1 MVIGHPF
8 TGGKLRRYSPLGLYI
23 TGKGGE
29 LKKAYM
35 LALTAALLAGC
46 SPQGTNNGA
55 GTQSDQTETMAV
67 VSYQPTG
74 WLAKSL
80 PEIAEALRNGDVTAE
95 ALVQSYIERI
105 DAVDRAGPTL
115 QSVLSVNPDALAI
128 AREMDQKRAAG
139 ETLGPLHGVP
149 ILLKD
154 NIESADNLAT
164 TAGALALKDNVT
176 GRDSPLVKGLR
187 DAGAIIL
194 GKANLSQWANFRSND
209 SMSGWTALGGQVH
222 NPHILNRNP
231 CGSSSGSGA
240 AMAASLAAGT
250 VGTETNGSI
259 ICPSTV
265 NGVVGF
271 KPTVGLVSQQYIVPI
286 SSSQDTA
293 GPMTKTVRGAAMM
306 MNAMAT
312 DGAGTDYVAALDAG
326 SLAGKRVGVLRFAEG
341 SNADI
346 VKLFNAAVAELEAAG
361 AILVEIADNPVTVE
375 GFGESS
381 RQVLY
386 HEFKATLNEYLASTP
401 ETVPTRTLAELIAF
415 NLENADV
422 ELALYDQS
430 IFDISAPLPGLE
442 DPAYIEARDKVQTAT
457 RQDGIDALV
466 AEHNLDFMV
475 SPSGPVPGQ
484 IDPINGDVWPS
495 FPGAGWIAA
504 IAGYPHATVPM
515 GSVHGM
521 PIGFSFIGAKDQDAN
536 ILSVAYAYE
545 QRTNLRV
552 EPTYLPTSDMRE
564 EIKGPMKGVLRQ

>member
-1 MVIGHPF
+1 MKKSYMV
-8 TGGKLRRYSPLGLYI
+8 
-23 TGKGGE
+23 
-29 LKKAYM
+29 A
-35 LALTAALLAGC
+35 LAAALLAGC
-46 SPQGTNNGA
+46 SPQATHETA
-55 GTQSDQTETMAV
+55 TENTEAEA
-67 VSYQPTG
+67 VSYVPTG

-80 PEIAEALRNGDVTAE
+80 PDIAAGLQSGEVTSVD
-95 ALVQSYIERI
+95 LVQAYIERI
-105 DAVDRAGPTL
+105 NAVDWSGPSL
-115 QSVLSVNPDALAI
+115 QSVLSINPDAMAVAAELDA
-128 AREMDQKRAAG
+128 KRAAG
-139 ETLGPLHGVP
+139 EIVGPLHGVP

-164 TAGALALKDNVT
+164 TAGALALKDNIT
-176 GRDSPLVKGLR
+176 GRDSPLVAGLR
-187 DAGAIIL
+187 EAGAIIL

-231 CGSSSGSGA
+231 CGSSSGSGSA
-240 AMAASLAAGT
+240 AASSMAAGT

-306 MNAMAT
+306 LNAMAT
-312 DGAGTDYVAALDAG
+312 GDAKTDYVAALDAG
-326 SLAGKRVGVLRFAEG
+326 SLEGKRVGVLRFAEG

-346 VKLFNAAVAELEAAG
+346 VALFNAAVAELEAAG
-361 AILVEIADNPVTVE
+361 AILVEISDNPVTAD
-375 GFGESS
+375 GFGPSS

-401 ETVPTRTLAELIAF
+401 DTVKTRTLDELIAF
-415 NLENADV
+415 NLENADI
-422 ELALYDQS
+422 ELALFDQS
-430 IFDISAPLPGLE
+430 IWDTSAPLPGLD
-442 DPAYIEARDKVQTAT
+442 DPEYIEHRDKVQKAT
-457 RQDGIDALV
+457 REDGVDALI

-515 GSVHGM
+515 GGVHGM
-521 PIGFSFIGAKDQDAN
+521 PVGFSIMGAKDDDAN
-536 ILSVAYAYE
+536 ILSYAYAYE
-545 QRTNLRV
+545 QRTNLRL
-552 EPTYLPTSDMRE
+552 EPQYLPTSDMRD
-564 EIKGPMKGVLRQ
+564 EIKENMKGYLRR